1 MPGGRRGPSR
11 QQLSRSA
18 LPSLQTLVGGNL
30 GNGTGLRNRERLLF
44 GDIWRKCGA
53 GSRQAGNW
61 IQSKSSRDEQEAGM
75 MQPVHRAR
83 NSGSLGLSAPPISAV
98 IRPEPVRHSK
108 IPVLPLDSSLLFE
121 FLLFVYL
128 LVALFVQYVNIYR
141 TVWWYPYSQPPT
153 STSLSFHLMDYHLA
167 IFITVMLARRLVWT
181 IVSELSHSRRESLV
195 CYLVL
200 LAARLCLLTMCCWVL
215 CWTLVNLCK
224 NHSVLNLLFLG
235 YPFGVYVPLCCFH
248 QEGPKSQTS
257 PADYDY
263 SAEHQQTDLADA
275 PFFRPRDFLLLLREN
290 VREQFSAPQH
300 MPTHTCPPQTHTHTP
315 ELIRSEV
322 EELKSDFNRRIKE
335 VLFNSLFSAYY
346 VAFLPL
352 CFVRSTQYYDM
363 RWSCEHLIMVWINA
377 FVMLMS
383 QLLPPNYCDL
393 LHRSASHL
401 GRWQKLE
408 HGSYSNTPQHV
419 WSEHTVWPQGVLVRH
434 SRCLYKAV
442 GPYNVAMPSDVS
454 HARFYF
460 LFHKPLRILNLL
472 IWIETSVV
480 LYQLYSLFLS
490 ERWNHTLSL
499 GLILLCN
506 YYVLFK
512 LLRDRI
518 VLGKAYSYP
527 LSSSLSLKSQ

>member
-18 LPSLQTLVGGNL
+18 LPSLQTLVGGSL
-30 GNGTGLRNRERLLF
+30 GNSNGLRNR
-44 GDIWRKCGA
+44 
-53 GSRQAGNW
+53 
-61 IQSKSSRDEQEAGM
+61 SSNC
-75 MQPVHRAR
+75 V
-83 NSGSLGLSAPPISAV
+83 GLSAPPLSAL
-98 IRPEPVRHSK
+98 ITPEPVRHSR
-108 IPVLPLDSSLLFE
+108 IPDLPLDSSLLFE
-121 FLLFVYL
+121 FLLFLYL
-128 LVALFVQYVNIYR
+128 LVALFVQYMNIYR
-141 TVWWYPYSQPPT
+141 TVWWYPYSHPAA
-153 STSLSFHLMDYHLA
+153 STSLNFHLMDYHLA

-181 IVSELSHSRRESLV
+181 IVSEASQTSPGSLV
-195 CYLVL
+195 RYVVL
-200 LAARLCLLTMCCWVL
+200 IAARLSLLTLCGWVL
-215 CWTLVNLCK
+215 CWTLVNLFK
-224 NHSVLNLLFLG
+224 NNSVLNLLFLG

-248 QEGPKSQTS
+248 QEGRSQPVPS
-257 PADYDY
+257 DCGY
-263 SAEHQQTDLADA
+263 SDQDMSDG
-275 PFFRPRDFLLLLREN
+275 PFFRPKDFLALLKEN
-290 VREQFSAPQH
+290 LREQFSSPGH
-300 MPTHTCPPQTHTHTP
+300 IPHHTCPQPPSP

-352 CFVRSTQYYDM
+352 CFVKSTQYYDM

-383 QLLPPNYCDL
+383 QLLPPSYCDL
-393 LHRSASHL
+393 LHRSAAHL

-408 HGSYSNTPQHV
+408 HGSYSNAPQHV
-419 WSEHTVWPQGVLVRH
+419 WSENTIWPQGVLVRH
-434 SRCLYKAV
+434 SRSLYKAV
-442 GPYNVAMPSDVS
+442 GPYNVALPSDVS

-472 IWIETSVV
+472 IWIESSVV
-480 LYQLYSLFLS
+480 LYQLYSLLRS

-499 GLILLCN
+499 GLILFCN

-518 VLGKAYSYP
+518 VLGKAYAYP
-527 LSSSLSLKSQ
+527 VSASTGSNTTSNGLGLKSQ